1 MTARPSSP
9 SGHHRSSRVMI
20 GGALLAA
27 TGLLAAGCSGATA
40 SGTGASDTGFV
51 SGDGTL
57 TVLKESARQPAPS
70 ISGDTLSGGRFDL
83 ADQRGKV
90 VVLNVWGSWCG
101 PCRAEA
107 PQLER
112 AALAL
117 EPRGVQF
124 VGLNTRDKP
133 EPAKAFIKRFG
144 LTFPSLS
151 DPDGRLQLGFRDTLP
166 PAAIPSTLVIDREG
180 RVAARIIGPLE
191 SESTLTALVEQVL
204 DGSPAAP
211 ASVSPAPKA
220 TP

>member
-1 MTARPSSP
+1 MTARPLSRMGLRHSP
-9 SGHHRSSRVMI
+9 RFRV
-20 GGALLAA
+20 GVVVALVGAALVL
-27 TGLLAAGCSGATA
+27 TGCSGSTA
-40 SGTGASDTGFV
+40 SGASGSDTGFV

-57 TVLKESARQPAPS
+57 TVLPVADRKAAPQ
-70 ISGDTLSGGRFDL
+70 ISGSTLDGSTFDL
-83 ADQRGKV
+83 ADQRGNV

-107 PQLER
+107 PKLQR
-112 AALAL
+112 ASAALADQ
-117 EPRGVQF
+117 GVRF

-144 LTFPSLS
+144 LTFPNLS
-151 DPDGRLQLGFRDTLP
+151 DPDGRLQLGFRGTLP

-191 SESTLTALVEQVL
+191 AQSTLQALVQQVL
-204 DGSPAAP
+204 EGSTKQPT
-211 ASVSPAPKA
+211 A

>member
-1 MTARPSSP
+1 MTARPPSP
-9 SGHHRSSRVMI
+9 LGHHRASRVLL
-20 GGALLAA
+20 GGLLLVPVA
-27 TGLLAAGCSGATA
+27 LLAAGCSGATA
-40 SGTGASDTGFV
+40 SGTGSSDTGFV

-57 TVLKESARQPAPS
+57 TVLKESVRQPAPT
-70 ISGDTLSGGRFDL
+70 ISGPTLEGGTFDL
-83 ADQRGKV
+83 AEQRGQV

-112 AALAL
+112 AAVALA
-117 EPRGVQF
+117 PKGVQF

-144 LTFPSLS
+144 ITFPSLS

-191 SESTLTALVEQVL
+191 SQSTLVALVEQVL
-204 DGSPAAP
+204 DGAPATTAP
-211 ASVSPAPKA
+211 ASSTPKA
-220 TP
+220 TS